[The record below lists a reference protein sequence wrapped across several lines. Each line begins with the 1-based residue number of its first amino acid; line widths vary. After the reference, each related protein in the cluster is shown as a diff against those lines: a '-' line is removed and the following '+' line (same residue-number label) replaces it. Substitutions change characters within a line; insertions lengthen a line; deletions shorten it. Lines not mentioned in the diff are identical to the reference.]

1 MEKVEVWGLK
11 WHRENRSVA
20 VVLVD
25 GGGRDVVA
33 MLRLKV
39 VRKVGSCS
47 KGEGGGELGCIKC
60 IVYTVV
66 CCLSLSVVGML
77 RVKVREEVCMAA

>member
-1 MEKVEVWGLK
+1 MEKVEVWGLM
-11 WHRENRSVA
+11 WHRESRSVA

-25 GGGRDVVA
+25 GGRDVVA

-47 KGEGGGELGCIKC
+47 KGEGGGELG
-60 IVYTVV
+60 
-66 CCLSLSVVGML
+66 
-77 RVKVREEVCMAA
+77 